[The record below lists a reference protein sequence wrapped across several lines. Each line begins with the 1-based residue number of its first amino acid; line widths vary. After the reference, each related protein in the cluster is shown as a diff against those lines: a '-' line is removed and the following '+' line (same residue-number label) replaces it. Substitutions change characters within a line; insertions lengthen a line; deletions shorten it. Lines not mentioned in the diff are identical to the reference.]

1 MFKTALLTQRGT
13 SLPLIEILSPSSIKC
28 GNLRFWG
35 SWGTDCM
42 SDLRDWLRGNNLEQY
57 ADAFEANDIDLDI
70 LTDLD
75 DHDLAQLGLSLGNR
89 RRLLKAVAARNTEAA
104 PISSSDKASS
114 IGKSSSA
121 DPLSSAEKS
130 SAAEGPG
137 SGDAERRQ
145 VTVVFADMV
154 GSTALS
160 AKLDPELL
168 GGLIRRYQD
177 AVAGAI
183 GRYGGF
189 VAKFMGDGVL
199 AYFGFP
205 RAFEDAA
212 ERAVRAAIGIL
223 SEVGAIEMPDGTRV
237 QARIGI
243 ATGLVVVGEIIG
255 TGIAQE
261 RTIVGETPN
270 LAARLQALAGT
281 DCILISEST
290 QKLLGGLFELTHT
303 GEHELKGFAR
313 RVPAW
318 RVCGEASVESRFAAI
333 RTGGLPLIGRVHEMG
348 LMRQRWHLARQGEGQ
363 IVTVIGEAGIG
374 KSRAIEALQEELAGE
389 AHARIH
395 LQCSP
400 YHSDSVLYPVIRYLN
415 RAAGFA
421 PADTPDGRT
430 EKLRALLAARSAD
443 PIALPLLAELLSVPL
458 AETAPSAPP
467 PAQRKASTLA
477 LIVEIMVRV
486 GDGNSVLIVLEDAH
500 WIDATTLEMM
510 TRLTDSI
517 RRTALLA
524 VVTARPDFEPP
535 WLSRPHATLVT
546 LGRLGRPEC
555 MQVVAGVAAAH
566 GLSAET
572 VAAIIAR
579 TDGVPL
585 FVEELTRSV
594 METAGEDAAVPAT
607 LKDSLMARLD
617 RLGGARD
624 VAQIAAVIGRQ
635 FTFSLLEA
643 AAGKNTGE
651 LESLLAKL
659 VAAGIVF
666 PDERGLERSFIFKH
680 ALVRDAAYE
689 SLLLMRRREWHA
701 RVAHALEQNFGD
713 VAANEPELLAYHFG
727 EAGLLTPA
735 CDYRM
740 RAGDQAVSRS
750 AYAEAIAHFWAGLR
764 LAEAM
769 PPQDGLRRQL
779 EFWLKLGSAS
789 VIAHGLQSI
798 EAETAY
804 TKASEIGEKLGD
816 RPASFQAKWGLWINA
831 NLSRRTALAR
841 DRASELVLLAQ
852 QSGDGELLLEAYHCQ
867 FSTAHFRGDV
877 RGALDG
883 CQQAI
888 ALYDMTQ
895 HRHLAHAFGGHDPG
909 VCAHAQC
916 GNSWQLSGDEQ
927 HARQH
932 FKQAIAL
939 AEMLDHPNS
948 LGHGLHNTGI
958 GHQLGGDR
966 EATYRAAHRA
976 AALADKFGLP
986 PWRASSLILV
996 GWATATGA
1004 GVADAVQLIDAEI
1017 ANATAVGPLPQYYL
1031 GLAAEVLLA
1040 AGRPADALGHLDR
1053 AIAGIDEA
1061 GIGIYLPEIYRL
1073 RGECLLA
1080 LDRRNKTEARSAFA
1094 TAADIAKRQGAVI
1107 FERRAQAS
1115 LSEFAI

>member
-1 MFKTALLTQRGT
+1 
-13 SLPLIEILSPSSIKC
+13 
-28 GNLRFWG
+28 
-35 SWGTDCM
+35 M
-42 SDLRDWLRGNNLEQY
+42 SDLREWLRGNNLEQY
-57 ADAFEANDIDLDI
+57 AAAFEANDIDLDI
-70 LTDLD
+70 LPDLD
-75 DHDLAQLGLSLGNR
+75 DHDLEQLGLSLGNR
-89 RRLLKAVAARNTEAA
+89 RRLLKAIAARNTKAV
-104 PISSSDKASS
+104 PISSADKASLLD
-114 IGKSSSA
+114 KSSSA
-121 DPLSSAEKS
+121 APLSSDEKS
-130 SAAEGPG
+130 SAAEELG
-137 SGDAERRQ
+137 SADAERRQ
-145 VTVVFADMV
+145 VTVMFADMV

-160 AKLDPELL
+160 AELDPELL
-168 GGLIRRYQD
+168 GSLIRRYQD

-223 SEVGAIEMPDGTRV
+223 SEVGAIEKHDGTRV

-255 TGIAQE
+255 TGMAQE

-281 DCILISEST
+281 DCILVSEST

-303 GEHELKGFAR
+303 GEHDLKGFSR
-313 RVPAW
+313 PVPAW

-333 RTGGLPLIGRVHEMG
+333 RTGGLPLIGRAHEMG
-348 LMRQRWHLARQGEGQ
+348 LMRERWHLARQGEGQ

-389 AHARIH
+389 THARVH

-400 YHSDSVLYPVIRYLN
+400 YHTDSALYPVIQYLN

-421 PADTPDGRT
+421 AADPPNARAG
-430 EKLRALLAARSAD
+430 KLRALLAARGIAD
-443 PIALPLLAELLSVPL
+443 PVALPVLAELLLIPL
-458 AETAPSAPP
+458 AGTAPSAPP
-467 PAQRKASTLA
+467 PAQRKASMLA
-477 LIVEIMVRV
+477 LIVEIMVRI
-486 GDGNSVLIVLEDAH
+486 GDGDPVLIVLEDAH

-517 RRTALLA
+517 GRERLLA
-524 VVTARPDFEPP
+524 VVSARSDFVPP
-535 WLSRPHATLVT
+535 WLARPHATLVT

-566 GLSAET
+566 GLSADT
-572 VAAIIAR
+572 IAAIIAK

-594 METAGEDAAVPAT
+594 MESAGEDGAVPAT

-617 RLGGARD
+617 RLGGARE

-643 AAGKNTGE
+643 AAAKESGE
-651 LESLLAKL
+651 LEGMLAKL
-659 VAAGIVF
+659 VAAGIMF
-666 PDERGLERSFIFKH
+666 PEERGLERGFIFKH

-689 SLLLMRRREWHA
+689 SLLLSRRREWHA
-701 RVAHALEQNFGD
+701 RVAHALEQRFGD
-713 VAANEPELLAYHFG
+713 VAASEPELLAYHFG
-727 EAGLLTPA
+727 EAGLLSPG

-750 AYAEAIAHFWAGLR
+750 AYAEAIAHFSAGLK
-764 LAEAM
+764 LAEGM

-789 VIAHGLQSI
+789 VVAHGLQST

-804 TKASEIGEKLGD
+804 TKAGEIGEELGD
-816 RPASFQAKWGLWINA
+816 GPASFQAKWGLWINA

-841 DRASELVLLAQ
+841 DRANELVSLAQ
-852 QSGDGELLLEAYHCQ
+852 ASGDGELLLEAYHCQ

-877 RGALDG
+877 RGALEG
-883 CQQAI
+883 CQHAI
-888 ALYDMTQ
+888 ALYDMTR

-916 GNSWQLSGDEQ
+916 GNSWQLSGDEG

-932 FKQAIAL
+932 FTQTIAL

-948 LGHGLHNTGI
+948 LGHGLHNVGI

-966 EATYRAAHRA
+966 EATYTAAHRA

-1004 GVADAVQLIDAEI
+1004 GVADAVRLIDAEI

-1040 AGRPADALGHLDR
+1040 AGRPADALSHLDR

-1073 RGECLLA
+1073 RGACLLA
-1080 LDRRNKTEARSAFA
+1080 LDRCNAAEARSAFA

-1107 FERRAQAS
+1107 FERRAWNS
-1115 LSEFAI
+1115 LSEFEK

>member
-1 MFKTALLTQRGT
+1 
-13 SLPLIEILSPSSIKC
+13 
-28 GNLRFWG
+28 
-35 SWGTDCM
+35 M

-75 DHDLAQLGLSLGNR
+75 DNDLAQLGVSLGNR
-89 RRLLKAVAARNTEAA
+89 RRLLKAIATRHADAA
-104 PISSSDKASS
+104 PISSSDKTSS
-114 IGKSSSA
+114 LDKSSSA
-121 DPLSSAEKS
+121 HSLSSGEKS
-130 SAAEGPG
+130 SVPEEAG

-145 VTVVFADMV
+145 VTVMFADMV

-160 AKLDPELL
+160 GKLDPELL

-223 SEVGAIEMPDGTRV
+223 SEVGAIETPDGARV

-255 TGIAQE
+255 TGMAQE

-270 LAARLQALAGT
+270 LAARLQALAGP
-281 DCILISEST
+281 DCIIISEST
-290 QKLLGGLFELTHT
+290 QKLLGGLFELTHA

-313 RVPAW
+313 PVPAW

-333 RTGGLPLIGRVHEMG
+333 RTGGLPLIGRAPEMG
-348 LMRQRWHLARQGEGQ
+348 LMRERWHLARQGEGQ

-374 KSRAIEALQEELAGE
+374 KSRMIEALQEEVTGE
-389 AHARIH
+389 AHARIN

-400 YHSDSVLYPVIRYLN
+400 YHSDSALYPVIQYLN
-415 RAAGFA
+415 RVAGFA
-421 PADTPDGRT
+421 PGDPADARA
-430 EKLRALLAARSAD
+430 EKICALLAARRIAD
-443 PIALPLLAELLSVPL
+443 PAARPLLAELLSVPL
-458 AETAPSAPP
+458 AETAAPP
-467 PAQRKASTLA
+467 QSPAQRKASTLA
-477 LIVEIMVRV
+477 LIVEIMART
-486 GDGNSVLIVLEDAH
+486 GDGDPVAIVLEDAH

-517 RRTALLA
+517 ARARLLA
-524 VVTARPDFEPP
+524 VVSARPDFVPP
-535 WLSRPHATLVT
+535 WLGRPHATLVT

-566 GLSAET
+566 GLADDT
-572 VAAIIAR
+572 IATIVAK

-585 FVEELTRSV
+585 FLEELTRSV
-594 METAGEDAAVPAT
+594 MESAGEGSAVPAT

-617 RLGGARD
+617 RLGGAREI
-624 VAQIAAVIGRQ
+624 AQIAAVIGRQ
-635 FTFSLLEA
+635 FTFAILEA
-643 AAGKNTGE
+643 VSGKGSGE
-651 LESLLAKL
+651 IEGMLAKL
-659 VAAGIVF
+659 VASGIVF
-666 PDERGLERSFIFKH
+666 PEESGLERNFIFKH

-689 SLLLMRRREWHA
+689 SLLLMRRREWHG
-701 RVAHALEQNFGD
+701 RVAQALEQRFGD
-713 VAANEPELLAYHFG
+713 VAAREPELLAYHFG
-727 EAGLLTPA
+727 EAGLLSLA

-740 RAGDQAVSRS
+740 RAGDQVVSRS
-750 AYAEAIAHFWAGLR
+750 AYVEAIAHFTAGLK
-764 LAEAM
+764 LAEAL
-769 PPQDGLRRQL
+769 PPQEGLRRQL
-779 EFWLKLGSAS
+779 QFWLKLGSAS
-789 VIAHGLQSI
+789 VVAHGLQSV
-798 EAETAY
+798 EAEKAY
-804 TKASEIGEKLGD
+804 TKASEIGEQLGD
-816 RPASFQAKWGLWINA
+816 GPASFQAKWGLWINA
-831 NLSRRTALAR
+831 NLRRKTAMAR
-841 DRASELVLLAQ
+841 DRASELVSLAQ
-852 QSGDGELLLEAYHCQ
+852 QSGDRELLLEAYHCQ
-867 FSTAHFRGDV
+867 LSTAHFRGDV
-877 RGALDG
+877 RGALEG
-883 CQQAI
+883 CRHAI

-916 GNSWQLSGDEQ
+916 GNSWQLSGEEQ
-927 HARQH
+927 QARQH
-932 FKQAIAL
+932 FTQAIAL

-948 LGHGLHNTGI
+948 LGHGLHNIGI

-966 EATYRAAHRA
+966 EATYTAAHRA
-976 AALADKFGLP
+976 AALAEKFNLP

-1004 GVADAVQLIDAEI
+1004 GLADAVRLIDAEI

-1073 RGECLLA
+1073 RGTCLLA
-1080 LDRRNKTEARSAFA
+1080 LDRQNRAEARSAFA
-1094 TAADIAKRQGAVI
+1094 IAADIARRQGAVI

-1115 LSEFAI
+1115 LSKFG